1 MQFVF
6 HVFVDDE
13 KVEKMKKMK
22 NVMKKFYENFTFYE
36 KVPSHLDPFRVFFF
50 YIFTQT
56 PVWCFQLIFIIQYAV
71 RKNIFAC
78 LFSVHNTK
86 SLHVMN
92 KYVLLGYVLRDTFH
106 IIY

>member
-1 MQFVF
+1 MAASTMVGTAKKKKKKTVQFGF

-50 YIFTQT
+50 LYFY
-56 PVWCFQLIFIIQYAV
+56 PDSGVM
-71 RKNIFAC
+71 
-78 LFSVHNTK
+78 FSTD
-86 SLHVMN
+86 LH
-92 KYVLLGYVLRDTFH
+92 YSICST
-106 IIY
+106 

>member
-1 MQFVF
+1 MLPWLPPLWLVLQKKKKKKTVQFGF

-56 PVWCFQLIFIIQYAV
+56 PV
-71 RKNIFAC
+71 
-78 LFSVHNTK
+78 
-86 SLHVMN
+86 
-92 KYVLLGYVLRDTFH
+92 
-106 IIY
+106 

>member
-1 MQFVF
+1 MLPWLPPLWLVLQKKKKKKTVQFGF

-50 YIFTQT
+50 IFL
-56 PVWCFQLIFIIQYAV
+56 P
-71 RKNIFAC
+71 R
-78 LFSVHNTK
+78 
-86 SLHVMN
+86 
-92 KYVLLGYVLRDTFH
+92 LRCDVFN
-106 IIY
+106 

>member
-1 MQFVF
+1 MLPWLPPLWLVLQKKKEKKTVQFGF

-56 PVWCFQLIFIIQYAV
+56 PV
-71 RKNIFAC
+71 
-78 LFSVHNTK
+78 
-86 SLHVMN
+86 
-92 KYVLLGYVLRDTFH
+92 
-106 IIY
+106 